1 MKIVTLCTGNVAR
14 SVMLAYMLSSLAKD
28 NGYDWQLRSAGTHV
42 HEGSAMSSRTK
53 EALLSIP
60 GLEEQNYG
68 RHRSHQLTV
77 EDLAWA
83 DIVLASEVDHV
94 QYVRRNF
101 PAFADETVLLG
112 QFIANAPRD
121 EDFATQRLVVASS
134 DPDYSGEIIDPAGG
148 DQEVYHACAQE
159 LWKLAQEFAVLV
171 AN

>member
-1 MKIVTLCTGNVAR
+1 
-14 SVMLAYMLSSLAKD
+14 MLAYMLSSLAKD

-68 RHRSHQLTV
+68 RHRSHQLTL

-121 EDFATQRLVVASS
+121 EDFATQRLVVASL

-148 DQEVYHACAQE
+148 DQEVYYACANE
-159 LWKLAQEFAVLV
+159 LWVLAQAFAVLV
-171 AN
+171 AH